1 MHYQIKILTPEFAAI
16 VDKYIHEVTQHLSGF
31 AKSMEM
37 GAVRDCLYQYW
48 NNPDSC
54 SDLVKQYYTEK
65 GVYPPKFTE
74 QTVAAQERGLQNRAR
89 IIWEG
94 QLQKIDEIDEIFSYK
109 SI

>member
-1 MHYQIKILTPEFAAI
+1 
-16 VDKYIHEVTQHLSGF
+16 
-31 AKSMEM
+31 
-37 GAVRDCLYQYW
+37 
-48 NNPDSC
+48 
-54 SDLVKQYYTEK
+54 VKQYYTEK